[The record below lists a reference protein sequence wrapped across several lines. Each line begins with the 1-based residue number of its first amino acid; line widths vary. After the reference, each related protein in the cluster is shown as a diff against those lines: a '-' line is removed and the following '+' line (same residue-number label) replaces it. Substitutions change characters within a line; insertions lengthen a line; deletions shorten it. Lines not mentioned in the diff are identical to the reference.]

1 MKLYGSIRRKL
12 FFQLAGVA
20 ALLSLAFFL
29 VVRGVA
35 ENAAETTQDNIL
47 SASATA
53 IADSLRAEEG
63 GVTLDLPYSALSMLG
78 TVSEDR
84 VFYRI

>member
-1 MKLYGSIRRKL
+1 MTARRSIRRRL

-29 VVRGVA
+29 VLRSVA
-35 ENAAETTQDNIL
+35 ERAAEGTQDGIL

-53 IADSLRAEEG
+53 MADSLRSVAD
-63 GVTLDLPYSALSMLG
+63 GVTLDLPYSALSML
-78 TVSEDR
+78 VA
-84 VFYRI
+84 